1 MPALRIRVEGIT
13 ERETRLLAEESLEN
27 YPVLLA
33 LSKAR
38 ESEFIAPIKI
48 EITAFREYDH
58 IRVNGQVET
67 EVRLTCSRCLV
78 EYETA
83 LSSSFTLFYNKGS
96 AVPLDVELELAGDEL
111 DSASYDGDYIDFT
124 AEITEHV
131 LMEIPLKPL
140 CKEDCL
146 GLCSNCGADL
156 NFDDC
161 SCNRNGTGLKF
172 SALRNFKVI
181 K

>member
-1 MPALRIRVEGIT
+1 MRIRVEEIT
-13 ERETRLLAEESLEN
+13 DREIRLFSEESLGN
-27 YPVLLA
+27 YPVLVD

-38 ESEFIAPIKI
+38 ECEFIAPIKI
-48 EITAFREYDH
+48 ELTAFREYDH

-67 EVRLTCSRCLV
+67 EVRLTCSRCLA

-83 LSSSFTLFYNKGS
+83 VNSSFTLFYNKASG
-96 AVPLDVELELAGDEL
+96 VPLEEELQLTGDDL

-131 LMEIPLKPL
+131 LMEVPLKPL

-156 NFDDC
+156 NSVDC
-161 SCNRNGTGLKF
+161 SCNRTETGLKF